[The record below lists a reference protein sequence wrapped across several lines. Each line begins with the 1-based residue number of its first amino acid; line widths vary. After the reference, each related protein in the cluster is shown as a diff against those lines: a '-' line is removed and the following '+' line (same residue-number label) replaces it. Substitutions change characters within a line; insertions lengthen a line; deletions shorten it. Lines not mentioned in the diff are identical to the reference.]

1 MTPSPSPQTRSFA
14 LRSKRRLIAATVLL
28 QAVVIGL
35 GCLATIHMARNG
47 LTQRVHEQVREEAAR
62 RAMEFSALLGREV
75 DGPVRPDTPAW
86 ERAQQLLAT
95 SQPPGGTLLLLDP
108 YGALLCHPALEAN
121 PGLRRVNYAEQRVHL
136 LPGNAHMELGQL
148 RPLTPLVGEGDFL
161 GGSAVLGLVYNPDTQ
176 TKVMVLHPDTG
187 LAAEARRMGN
197 ALLLWMALG
206 GAGILVMTILGSAL
220 LVRRYDS
227 ILIRANQKL
236 EEELQ
241 RRVKRSLAIRNGL
254 IFGLAKL
261 ADYRDT
267 DTGKHLE
274 RICKYSE
281 MLADALRG
289 EFSEIT
295 RGWIELL
302 KLAASMH
309 DIGKVGIA
317 DAILLK
323 PGAFTPEERRL
334 MELHP
339 LIGAD
344 TLVQIR
350 QRVGDDDLLNM
361 GIQITLSHHERW
373 DGKGYPYGL
382 STEQIPLAA
391 RIVALADMYDALT
404 SKRVYKAAM
413 THEQAR
419 EIILKNRGTHFD
431 ARIVDAFERI
441 RADFDRERA
450 AMAPRDGEDER
461 PALVTAV
468 EMAEAA
474 KGRKAA

>member
-1 MTPSPSPQTRSFA
+1 MPLAPNAQNRSFA

-28 QAVVIGL
+28 QALVIGL
-35 GCLATIHMARNG
+35 GCLATMHLARTG
-47 LTQRVHEQVREEAAR
+47 LTQRVHEQVRDEAAR
-62 RAMEFSALLGREV
+62 RAQEFSTVLSREIAE
-75 DGPVRPDTPAW
+75 PIRPDTPAW
-86 ERAQQLLAT
+86 ERAQRLLVDA
-95 SQPPGGTLLLLDP
+95 QPVGGTLLLLDR
-108 YGALLCHPALEAN
+108 YGALLCHPALEVN

-136 LPGNAHMELGQL
+136 LPGTEHMELGQL
-148 RPLTPLVGEGDFL
+148 RPITPLVGEGDFL
-161 GGSAVLGLVYNPDTQ
+161 GGSAALGLVYNPETQ
-176 TKVMVLHPDTG
+176 TKVLVLHPNTG
-187 LAAEARRMGN
+187 LAAEARRMGH

-236 EEELQ
+236 EAELD

-281 MLADALRG
+281 MLAEALRG

-295 RGWIELL
+295 RAWIDLL
-302 KLAASMH
+302 RLAASMH

-323 PGAFTPEERRL
+323 PGVFTPEERRL

-344 TLVQIR
+344 TLVHIR

-382 STEQIPLAA
+382 SAEQIPLAA

-419 EIILKNRGTHFD
+419 DIIRKNRGTHFD
-431 ARIVDAFERI
+431 ARVVDAFEKI
-441 RADFDRERA
+441 QADFDRERA
-450 AMAPRDGEDER
+450 AMAPREGEDER

-468 EMAEAA
+468 EMAQAA

>member
-1 MTPSPSPQTRSFA
+1 MRI
-14 LRSKRRLIAATVLL
+14 LIADDNDVNLTALAGLLRQADYKVETARDGQEAIDRIREGGVRLVISDWEMPRLSGTDLCRAVRSEDLPGYIYIILLTGHNAPHERVEGLSAGADDFIAKPYDPAELLARVRSGERVLSL
-28 QAVVIGL
+28 ETRDVAIFAMAK
-35 GCLATIHMARNG
+35 LAESRDPETGAH
-47 LTQRVHEQVREEAAR
+47 LERVRSYSRILAQHLAG
-62 RAMEFSALLGREV
+62 MEKFRGEV
-75 DGPVRPDTPAW
+75 DGEYIR
-86 ERAQQLLAT
+86 LIYLT
-95 SQPPGGTLLLLDP
+95 S
-108 YGALLCHPALEAN
+108 
-121 PGLRRVNYAEQRVHL
+121 
-136 LPGNAHMELGQL
+136 
-148 RPLTPLVGEGDFL
+148 PL
-161 GGSAVLGLVYNPDTQ
+161 
-176 TKVMVLHPDTG
+176 
-187 LAAEARRMGN
+187 
-197 ALLLWMALG
+197 
-206 GAGILVMTILGSAL
+206 
-220 LVRRYDS
+220 
-227 ILIRANQKL
+227 
-236 EEELQ
+236 
-241 RRVKRSLAIRNGL
+241 
-254 IFGLAKL
+254 
-261 ADYRDT
+261 
-267 DTGKHLE
+267 
-274 RICKYSE
+274 
-281 MLADALRG
+281 
-289 EFSEIT
+289 
-295 RGWIELL
+295 
-302 KLAASMH
+302 H